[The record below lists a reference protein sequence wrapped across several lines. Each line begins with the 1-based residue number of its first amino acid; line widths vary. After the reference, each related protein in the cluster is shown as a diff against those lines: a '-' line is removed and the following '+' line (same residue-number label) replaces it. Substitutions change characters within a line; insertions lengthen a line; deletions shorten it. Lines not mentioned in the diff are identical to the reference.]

1 MCETVNFPSKSSKLS
16 VPFRASEIPQRV
28 SNNTKER
35 SNWIF
40 SLRTKTSKLMTGVAG
55 RAKTVVADPE
65 LSVALQRTLVAGI
78 ARRETPNTRPK
89 AFVERLCGPRYSS
102 FSILPRFTGFMDITY
117 GVIVHKVR
125 LREIVL
131 GAVNLT
137 SNRGFSS
144 VAFGLIFGIS
154 LN

>member
-1 MCETVNFPSKSSKLS
+1 
-16 VPFRASEIPQRV
+16 
-28 SNNTKER
+28 
-35 SNWIF
+35 
-40 SLRTKTSKLMTGVAG
+40 MTGVAG

-78 ARRETPNTRPK
+78 ARRDTLNTRPK

-102 FSILPRFTGFMDITY
+102 FSILPRFTGFMNITY

-131 GAVNLT
+131 GAVNLI

-154 LN
+154 LNLILSVLNAARSAILLFLLFAQGYSVASEKGGGWLDGAISEG